1 VTPLVLSVRTVPAP
15 PLVAVAGEI
24 DMATADELRDCVLA
38 MPDGDVILN
47 LSGVQL
53 LAAAGLTVLLELHDG
68 RARVGARLVVAAAP
82 RSVRRVLA
90 VTGHETT
97 FLTTDTV
104 DDAIALIRGAAGQAW
119 PMVSSDSDGHR
130 CGLSRLG
137 HGFTS
142 RPPSRQF
149 EQQRDRSTR

>member
-1 VTPLVLSVRTVPAP
+1 VTPLVVCIRTVPAP

-24 DMATADELRDCVLA
+24 DMATAAELRDCVLA

-47 LSGVQL
+47 MSGVRL

-68 RARVGARLVVAAAP
+68 RARVGARLVVAAASRP
-82 RSVRRVLA
+82 VCRALA
-90 VTGHETT
+90 VTGHEGT

-104 DDAIALIRGAAGQAW
+104 DDAIALVRGATARARPVVW
-119 PMVSSDSDGHR
+119 SDSDGHR
-130 CGLSRLG
+130 CGLPRLG

-142 RPPSRQF
+142 RPLSRQF
-149 EQQRDRSTR
+149 EQQRDRGMT